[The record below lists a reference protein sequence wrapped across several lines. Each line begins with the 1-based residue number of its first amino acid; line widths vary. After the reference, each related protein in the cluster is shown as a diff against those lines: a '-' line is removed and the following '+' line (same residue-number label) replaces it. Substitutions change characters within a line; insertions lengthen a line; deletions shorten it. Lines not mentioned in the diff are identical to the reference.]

1 MDRRLGNRLDR
12 WLGWILGGVETG
24 VGAAVKA
31 AEVVAGAVP
40 VQLSN

>member
-1 MDRRLGNRLDR
+1 MGR
-12 WLGWILGGVETG
+12 ILGGVETG

-40 VQLSN
+40 VQLAN